1 MGSAMGW
8 EVQTPND
15 RIKQK
20 RLPPSVRKEAA
31 NLWER
36 RLTSSNSR
44 SITLVV
50 RSYCNRLSGRHKR
63 SDSLPDQI
71 ALEALDGCWVGELYF
86 LIKRPRSAVIALV
99 PSLQRSLD
107 FRSRLAYRSSDES
120 WYSPL
125 SFLPILTVQFG
136 YQTPVFYTLQDTT
149 ILISLF

>member
-1 MGSAMGW
+1 MVMGSAMGW

-50 RSYCNRLSGRHKR
+50 RSYSNRLSGRHKR

-99 PSLQRSLD
+99 PSLQGCMNDSAGKFCPD
-107 FRSRLAYRSSDES
+107 IMPPKVIAS
-120 WYSPL
+120 
-125 SFLPILTVQFG
+125 VQKE
-136 YQTPVFYTLQDTT
+136 TEDV
-149 ILISLF
+149 